1 MAIEEEA
8 WKRALSQ
15 GHTIG
20 GLVWEIRRC
29 VRIGVY
35 RGDLKVEAKIGVWKG
50 DRTGRLQMGAYK

>member
-1 MAIEEEA
+1 MAIEEGA

-29 VRIGVY
+29 VRIGA
-35 RGDLKVEAKIGVWKG
+35 L
-50 DRTGRLQMGAYK
+50 